1 MIINNLK
8 DKYLMY
14 LLYSNKT
21 NRYSGLGDPSTF
33 FNPSGKNS
41 LTTQELF
48 YQRKQY
54 DLAFNDY
61 VSAINSNS
69 ETGYDADAESKNN
82 LYKDIIYIHRQY
94 GKINLNGD
102 SIELRN
108 DNFLKNLN
116 TKNNVTAINLV
127 SDQFNK
133 MKFDYEKVKRKNNL
147 SDNSLYY
154 NLEPIKSYVSFTDQ
168 YDSYIASYMEVFLRD
183 IFNTKKIDDIKNISD
198 YIKHF
203 LTYFSNLNEFII
215 LKSNFIKSN
224 LSTNFGS
231 SLFIELVE
239 EKEHDDDFKKF
250 NKYVRDPLF
259 VAFVDYAMNYGF
271 SIDKK
276 YPWKLIFDLNSP
288 VVKEQ
293 YEKLNIVDTED
304 FLKKH
309 YIETYKIELNYI
321 IDLLYFSYIDI
332 FYITKQKKSS
342 TYRTKYINEQVCVY
356 AEKINL
362 DYLSYEE
369 YKKLIS
375 NEYWIKF
382 YLYLKMIQNNVPG
395 DQDTFNRYYNE
406 SLSILKNINIDSA
419 IEYVH
424 NITKG
429 QFSLIKNRSIRIG

>member
-14 LLYSNKT
+14 LLYNNKT
-21 NRYSGLGDPSTF
+21 NRYSGLGDPSAF

-61 VSAINSNS
+61 VSAINSNA

-82 LYKDIIYIHRQY
+82 LYKDIVYIHGQY

-102 SIELRN
+102 SIELKN
-108 DNFLKNLN
+108 ENSLKNLN
-116 TKNNVTAINLV
+116 TKNNVTAINIV

-154 NLEPIKSYVSFTDQ
+154 NLEPVKSYVSFTDQ
-168 YDSYIASYMEVFLRD
+168 YDSYMSSYMEVFLRD

-203 LTYFSNLNEFII
+203 LTYFSSLNQFIF

-231 SLFIELVE
+231 GLFVELVE

-259 VAFVDYAMNYGF
+259 VAFTDYAMNYGF
-271 SIDKK
+271 SVDKK

-288 VVKEQ
+288 VVKEE
-293 YEKLNIVDTED
+293 YEKLNIIDTED

-332 FYITKQKKSS
+332 FYITKEKKSS
-342 TYRTKYINEQVCVY
+342 TYRTKYVNEQVCVY
-356 AEKINL
+356 SEKIEL

-406 SLSILKNINIDSA
+406 ALSLLKNLNIDSA

-429 QFSLIKNRSIRIG
+429 QFPLIKNRSIRMA